1 MTKEEKAGKA
11 GYEAFLA
18 SLGGIDALQGFEGSG
33 LVPDWS
39 EMSDFLKDGW
49 IEEAAREA
57 KQ

>member
-11 GYEAFLA
+11 AYEAFLA

-49 IEEAAREA
+49 IEEAAA
-57 KQ
+57 